1 MHLAIDDTMLDTVTR
16 SDDCAIIMR
25 RTAARAGARAAT
37 AQVTLAIGID
47 DYMYR
52 RILLVYSCTY
62 RS

>member
-1 MHLAIDDTMLDTVTR
+1 MHLAIDTMLDTVTR

-25 RTAARAGARAAT
+25 RTAARAGARARAAT

-52 RILLVYSCTY
+52 T
-62 RS
+62 